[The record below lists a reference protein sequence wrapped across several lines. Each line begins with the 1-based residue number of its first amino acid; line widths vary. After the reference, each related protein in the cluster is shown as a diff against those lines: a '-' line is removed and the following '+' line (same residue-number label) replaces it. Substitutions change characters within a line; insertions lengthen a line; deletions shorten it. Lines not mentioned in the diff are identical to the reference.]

1 MYERLRSAH
10 PNMTVYKKQDIPERF
25 HIKHH
30 YRVPPL
36 YLLADEGYAIA
47 WVSRSMYI
55 VWASGMGNQTLTL
68 IVILTI

>member
-1 MYERLRSAH
+1 
-10 PNMTVYKKQDIPERF
+10 MTVYKKQDIPERF